1 MRPDSHVSGDP
12 ENFPMARNRSGKK
25 LKVNQCHY
33 TRPTTTTG
41 HLNTT
46 YEFSAYF
53 AVVTQLQWTSYFVK
67 CVHCPEKI
75 LLRLSQQNHWKYG
88 GMNGIILRWKLKHHF
103 FSLVR

>member
-53 AVVTQLQWTSYFVK
+53 AWYQNVVNTRSAAAWTSQHFV
-67 CVHCPEKI
+67 
-75 LLRLSQQNHWKYG
+75 
-88 GMNGIILRWKLKHHF
+88 
-103 FSLVR
+103 